1 MEKNSAARN
10 SKIFGDKP
18 KWSEKPRHRDH
29 AAELAPLLRWRD
41 LHRTAEGDTS
51 LWLAEAADYDGY
63 TNADAEED
71 NEKPAASREVLRALE
86 YRPRVTEIM
95 ARLNDVLWD
104 DQGRIVGGDVEYRN
118 GVLVR
123 AGNLRFADGERHYW
137 STRGYDEVRGPEPVG
152 ALVGWRASAGAKWQ
166 NVIHD
171 RPGRAKGGA
180 IQGPSRLHLQRL
192 LGCAGEWGLYDEAPA
207 DRRPLTMGH
216 ASNERRKELIA
227 LGIDGSV
234 PLNEARAH
242 HGLRAVSVS
251 REAALPTRNP
261 WGGFLG
267 MQATCR
273 AAPPRARKEIED
285 RIIARSEID
294 RAKLNSEIPRSE
306 NSSTRRGRPLH
317 SKRWAWPWGCAVRT
331 QSAKLKNY

>member
-1 MEKNSAARN
+1 MPTRTPTEFRELYYQWKKTAPRED

-18 KWSEKPRHRDH
+18 KWSEKPRHREH

-152 ALVGWRASAGAKWQ
+152 ALVGWRACQMAERHS
-166 NVIHD
+166 
-171 RPGRAKGGA
+171 RPPG
-180 IQGPSRLHLQRL
+180 
-192 LGCAGEWGLYDEAPA
+192 AGEG
-207 DRRPLTMGH
+207 RCHSRPLQATPPAAPGLCGRVGTI
-216 ASNERRKELIA
+216 RRSPGGPPA
-227 LGIDGSV
+227 AHDGSC
-234 PLNEARAH
+234 
-242 HGLRAVSVS
+242 
-251 REAALPTRNP
+251 
-261 WGGFLG
+261 
-267 MQATCR
+267 Q
-273 AAPPRARKEIED
+273 
-285 RIIARSEID
+285 
-294 RAKLNSEIPRSE
+294 
-306 NSSTRRGRPLH
+306 
-317 SKRWAWPWGCAVRT
+317 
-331 QSAKLKNY
+331 Q